1 MDRVQTEVKNDTA
14 GKTVLLMETLIHAEG
29 VLSVRDAALRTGI
42 PRSTAH
48 RLLRALERAGWA
60 AQDGETGSFR
70 VGVRFFL
77 LNRYSSFFSELVRCA
92 RPAMKALMERTGKT
106 SILSVIEEGRGL
118 CIHTEQP
125 AMAVKFVAREG
136 MDVPLNAGATGLVLL
151 AWCSDSL
158 RRRVLETP
166 FPLGLS
172 GDALRLRIDKVRRQ
186 GYSHSREEWMDHAED
201 LSVPVFDRNG
211 LFAAQ
216 LGIAGLAGAF
226 GDWEKELLPVL
237 REASAEISRAL

>member
-1 MDRVQTEVKNDTA
+1 MSDVQMEIKNDTA
-14 GKTVLLMETLIHAEG
+14 GKTVLLMETLVRADG
-29 VLSVRDAALRTGI
+29 VLSVRDAALRSGI

-48 RLLRALERAGWA
+48 RLLKALERAGWVV
-60 AQDGETGSFR
+60 QDGETGSFR

-77 LNRYSSFFSELVRCA
+77 LSRRSSFFSELVRCA
-92 RPAMKALMERTGKT
+92 RPAMRALMERTGKT

-125 AMAVKFVAREG
+125 AMAVKFVAHEG

-158 RRRVLETP
+158 RRRVLETR
-166 FPLGLS
+166 FPRGLS
-172 GDALRLRIDKVRRQ
+172 GDELRDRIDRIRRQ
-186 GYSHSREEWMDHAED
+186 GYSHSREEWMEHAED

-226 GDWEKELLPVL
+226 GDWKKELLPAL
-237 REASAEISRAL
+237 REASAEISSAL